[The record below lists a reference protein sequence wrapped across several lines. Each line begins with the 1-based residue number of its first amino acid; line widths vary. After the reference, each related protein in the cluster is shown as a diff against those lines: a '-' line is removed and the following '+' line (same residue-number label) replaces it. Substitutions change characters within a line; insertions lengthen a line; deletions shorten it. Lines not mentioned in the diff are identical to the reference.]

1 MVLSLLSI
9 VVAVVA
15 AADMSIDNV
24 GCIVVGNG
32 IVLRFVVEML
42 M

>member
-1 MVLSLLSI
+1 MLVLFLLS
-9 VVAVVA
+9 VVVA
-15 AADMSIDNV
+15 ADADMSIDNV